1 MTRAYDNATLR
12 RLLNEEEHA
21 EVNGADILLKK
32 ATPDDRPGYLDPW
45 LLSRE
50 EELRK
55 LPSPVPKPGLT
66 FLWSMLFRPEKLLIQ
81 IRDTA
86 QGIVLSPDADSAI
99 DLTTEEV
106 LVFRQELVLW
116 KKTNTLW
123 RYEKKATSQARRPC
137 LLHLHG
143 GGFFAGKP
151 TGHDRFLKY
160 IAEQADAVV
169 FDLDYSLSPEHK
181 FPHAVNEAYA
191 AVRHIHDHADEY
203 GIDPV
208 RIAIG
213 GGSAG
218 GNLSAVTALRA
229 KAEGTPI
236 IALQILMN
244 AVVMMGTSRPPGYTW
259 SPADFHVAD
268 AMKKHAGRIVDPARD
283 RNLKVMLD
291 PYRGGESTDNPYLS
305 PAMAE
310 DLTGLPRALVITAE
324 MDSLRPQAEHYAG
337 QLVQAGVPVKAIRY
351 LGIKHDTPAHFSQV
365 PQAEA
370 IALEIVAAIN
380 DLPAAPG
387 TDAIH
392 QKGT

>member
-1 MTRAYDNATLR
+1 MTRAYDEETLR
-12 RLLNEEEHA
+12 RLLDGAEHA
-21 EVNGADILLKK
+21 TVNGATVLLKR
-32 ATPDDRPGYLDPW
+32 ATPDDRPGHLDPW

-50 EELRK
+50 EVLRR
-55 LPSPVPKPGLT
+55 LPSAVPKPSLRL
-66 FLWSMLFRPEKLLIQ
+66 LWSMLFRPEKLLIQ

-86 QGIVLSPDADSAI
+86 KGIVLSPEAESAI

-106 LVFRQELVLW
+106 LVSRQELVLW
-116 KKTNTLW
+116 KNTNTLW
-123 RYEKKATSQARRPC
+123 RYERKSTSQARRPC

-151 TGHDRFLKY
+151 TGRDYFLKY

-169 FDLDYSLSPEHK
+169 FDLDYSLSPEYR
-181 FPHAVNEAYA
+181 FPHAVNETYA
-191 AVRHIHDHADEY
+191 AVKHIHDHADEY
-203 GIDPV
+203 GIDPA

-218 GNLSAVTALRA
+218 GNLAAVTALKA
-229 KAEGTPI
+229 KDEGTPI

-259 SPADFHVAD
+259 NPADFHVAD
-268 AMKKHAGRIVDPARD
+268 GMRKHAGRIVDPARD

-291 PYRGGESTDNPYLS
+291 PYRGGQSTGHPYLS
-305 PAMAE
+305 PAMAG

-337 QLVQAGVPVKAIRY
+337 QLVQAGVPVKAVRY
-351 LGIKHDTPAHFSQV
+351 LGIKHDTPAHFGYV

-370 IALEIVAAIN
+370 IAWEIITAIKKE
-380 DLPAAPG
+380 
-387 TDAIH
+387 TW
-392 QKGT
+392 

>member
-1 MTRAYDNATLR
+1 MGQGMTRAYDDATLR
-12 RLLNEEEHA
+12 RLLEEAEHA
-21 EVNGADILLKK
+21 EVNGADVLLKK
-32 ATPDDRPGYLDPW
+32 ATPGNRPGHMDPW

-50 EELRK
+50 DALRK
-55 LPSPVPKPGLT
+55 LPSPVPKPGLA
-66 FLWSMLFRPEKLLIQ
+66 FLWSMFFRPKKLLIQ
-81 IRDTA
+81 IRDHA
-86 QGIVLSPDADSAI
+86 QGIVLSPDAGSAS
-99 DLTTEEV
+99 DLTTEEISV
-106 LVFRQELVLW
+106 SRQELVLW
-116 KKTNTLW
+116 KNTTTLW
-123 RYEKKATSQARRPC
+123 RYEKKATGQARRPC

-151 TGHDRFLKY
+151 TGDDPFLKY

-191 AVRHIHDHADEY
+191 AVKHIHDHAEEY
-203 GIDPV
+203 GIDPA
-208 RIAIG
+208 RIAIS

-218 GNLSAVTALRA
+218 GNLAAVTALRA

-244 AVVMMGTSRPPGYTW
+244 PVVLMGRSRPPGYTW

-268 AMKKHAGRIVDPARD
+268 DMKKHAGRIVDPAKD

-291 PYRGGESTDNPYLS
+291 PYRGGESTGHAYLS

-310 DLTGLPRALVITAE
+310 DLTGLPRALIITAE

-351 LGIKHDTPAHFSQV
+351 LGIKHDTPAHFGHV
-365 PQAEA
+365 PQSEA
-370 IALEIVAAIN
+370 IALEVVAAIN
-380 DLPAAPG
+380 DLR
-387 TDAIH
+387 
-392 QKGT
+392 QKEL